1 MDDLE
6 LLKNLLSLSGV
17 KNQKLC
23 KTLTMLESVRKINKD
38 GFSQESVVGLLSQYN
53 PKLKPLVA
61 ILKNE
66 GKKEGNAD
74 KGDSVQ
80 YNRPYK

>member
-23 KTLTMLESVRKINKD
+23 KTLTMLESVRKINKE

-66 GKKEGNAD
+66 GKKDANAD

-80 YNRPYK
+80 YNRPFK